1 MENKLKNLFEYQRF
15 EKNEKL
21 EKLISQTE
29 SRFERELSEDD
40 LFFVNAAG
48 DYVSMDPEKF
58 EGDNIWGEGQE
69 GEIILPSGK

>member
-1 MENKLKNLFEYQRF
+1 MEKKLKSLFEYQRF

-40 LFFVNAAG
+40 LFLVNAAG
-48 DYVSMDPEKF
+48 DYVPMDPEKF
-58 EGDNIWGEGQE
+58 EGDNIWGQGQE